1 MEKLIYNGL
10 PLFDLSIDENGVFNN
25 ISIVDMPAIER
36 NFLKF
41 SEETAEV
48 KFKVNDEQRI
58 VTGAALITDQ
68 PIYRRDSNGR
78 EFYVRFNEEA
88 IKEMAI
94 RFFGDHS
101 NTNGN
106 VMHSVT
112 VDGVTFFESYL
123 INKER
128 GICPVEFSDL
138 PEGSWIVSAKITNDK
153 VWQLIKEGKLKGFS
167 IDANLTIKRAEKLS
181 EEETIIDSIE
191 DLINHLK
198 DAK

>member
-1 MEKLIYNGL
+1 MEKALFKGL
-10 PLFDLSIDENGVFNN
+10 PLFDLSIDENGEFNN

-41 SEETAEV
+41 SEETTEV
-48 KFKVNDEQRI
+48 KFQVNDEQRI
-58 VTGAALITDQ
+58 VSGAALITDQ
-68 PIYRRDSNGR
+68 PIYRRDSEGR

-106 VMHSVT
+106 VMHSID

-123 INKER
+123 INKDR

-138 PEGSWIVSAKITNDK
+138 PRGSWVVSAKITNDK
-153 VWQLIKEGKLKGFS
+153 VWNLIKDGTLRGFS

-181 EEETIIDSIE
+181 EEEKPIDSLEELIE
-191 DLINHLK
+191 RITK
-198 DAK
+198 